1 MRTLVYLVSIG
12 LSFWLFGCN
21 NNNNRRP
28 PELGTQ
34 IDRMGR
40 SAINTALNATFSADE
55 AAEDAAEDA
64 YNVAG
69 ADMFSLFTSEIQANL
84 AIYDSLDMVCGNQF
98 AADATLSPDRY
109 AALAGILADDQLY
122 VNSDASTCTTYLAV
136 EASATGIIPNTDCG
150 GRTPLYD
157 TIDVTYSALAIGA
170 LAGVSDGIA
179 ADENPGHSAT
189 VFPWLAAP

>member
-1 MRTLVYLVSIG
+1 MKMLACVVSIG
-12 LSFWLFGCN
+12 CALWLFGCDSD
-21 NNNNRRP
+21 NRRG

-40 SAINTALNATFSADE
+40 SAVNTALNATFSADE
-55 AAEDAAEDA
+55 AVEDAAEDA

-69 ADMFSLFTSEIQANL
+69 ADMFSLFTSAIQANL
-84 AIYDSLDMVCGNQF
+84 AIYDSLDTVCGNQF
-98 AADATLSPDRY
+98 AAAPLSADRY
-109 AALAGILADDQLY
+109 AALAGVLADDQLY

-136 EASATGIIPNTDCG
+136 EANATGIIPNADCG

-157 TIDVTYSALAIGA
+157 TIDVTYSVLAIGA
-170 LAGVSDGIA
+170 LSGVGDGIL
-179 ADENPGHSAT
+179 ADANPGHSAT